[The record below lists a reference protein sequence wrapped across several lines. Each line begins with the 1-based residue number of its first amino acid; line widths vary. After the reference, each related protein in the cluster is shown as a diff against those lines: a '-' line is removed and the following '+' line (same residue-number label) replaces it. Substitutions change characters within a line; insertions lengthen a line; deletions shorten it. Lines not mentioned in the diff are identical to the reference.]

1 MMSISDYVEEQ
12 LMCIGATPEYTGY
25 KYLVQG
31 IIMTMQD
38 ESLLNR
44 VTTGLY
50 PAIAEK
56 YKTGPANVERSIR
69 TVISAI
75 WCEADKNEL
84 KRIMGRNYAVQPGN
98 AKFIG
103 VLSKH
108 FLINYRRTHRR
119 SDRLQ
124 REHEA
129 GENTVAKRNDIC

>member
-1 MMSISDYVEEQ
+1 MPISDYVEEQ
-12 LMCIGATPEYTGY
+12 LMRIGATPEYTGY

-50 PAIAEK
+50 PAIAER
-56 YKTGPANVERSIR
+56 YKTGPANVERGIR

-75 WCEADKNEL
+75 WCEADKNDL
-84 KRIMGRNYAVQPGN
+84 KEMMGRSYAVQPGN

-103 VLSKH
+103 ILSKH
-108 FLINYRRTHRR
+108 FLINYRRSHRR
-119 SDRLQ
+119 SDRLAGE
-124 REHEA
+124 RKA
-129 GENTVAKRNDIC
+129 GENTVAKKHDMC